1 MSEAAT
7 ILNPGATPAPAASSP
22 AAAASSAPAPSA
34 SASPAPVA
42 DPASTNASDWRS
54 VLAGD
59 DADFKAELDRH
70 ADPQSYRRAFKDTQT
85 ALRNRTEGAIKI
97 PGADASDEDRAAFAK
112 ALGIP
117 EAPDKYE
124 RVVPPKGLELGE
136 GDTAFIESKLA
147 DLHKRGGFAAHPEV
161 AKVLQS
167 FYHEALNERASQ
179 MAAAAVVK
187 AQESEQQLQKE
198 WGADYKMNIG
208 LANEALRALGG
219 EEAVAL
225 LGQQFM
231 DGTTLGAHPAIIKL
245 LANAARATSEDLNF
259 TKSLVSAPA
268 VGVEALQSEYDTIK
282 KWRNGNASEQA
293 RYAEA
298 SKPGGRMEQV
308 MAMLER
314 ASGRRA

>member
-1 MSEAAT
+1 MFEAAT
-7 ILNPGATPAPAASSP
+7 ILSPDPAVPPAASSQPASPPAAAPAPAAASPP
-22 AAAASSAPAPSA
+22 AAAEPAGDWRA
-34 SASPAPVA
+34 LLAGEDDKAKQMLERYA
-42 DPASTNASDWRS
+42 DPVTFMKTFTEAQNTIRS
-54 VLAGD
+54 
-59 DADFKAELDRH
+59 RM
-70 ADPQSYRRAFKDTQT
+70 
-85 ALRNRTEGAIKI
+85 EGAIKI
-97 PGADASDEDRAAFAK
+97 PGADASDEDKAAFHK

-124 RVVPPKGLELGE
+124 RVEPPKGLDLGE
-136 GDTAFIESKLA
+136 GDKAFIESKLA

-161 AKVLQS
+161 AKTFQAL
-167 FYHEALNERASQ
+167 YYEALNERAAQ

-187 AQESEQQLQKE
+187 AQEAEQQLQKE
-198 WGADYKMNIG
+198 WGADYKTNIG

-219 EEAVAL
+219 EEAVGGLDEQMA
-225 LGQQFM
+225 
-231 DGTTLGAHPAIIKL
+231 DGTTLGAKPWFIKL

-268 VGVEALQSEYDTIK
+268 MGVEALQSELDTIK
-282 KWRNGNASEQA
+282 KWRTGSASEQA

-314 ASGRRA
+314 ASGRRT